1 MKILM
6 LEDIL
11 FMKFCEKELTFVAE
25 TRLFLLLMKF
35 SKEESTVWEDNKDMM
50 DLMMDIHNKLDM
62 VFNKVDMVAN
72 KLGMVVDMD
81 MVREFNNHNQ
91 VDTSWIWDTE
101 CKTDVASDFL
111 LLLEVSG
118 LKKHTNSQMPIDFFQ
133 LYLTDELFQLLVT
146 ETN

>member
-1 MKILM
+1 
-6 LEDIL
+6 
-11 FMKFCEKELTFVAE
+11 MKFCEKELIFVAE

-50 DLMMDIHNKLDM
+50 DLMMDIHNKLDMVFNKLDM

-133 LYLTDELFQLLVT
+133 LYLTNELFQLLVT